1 VIRFVAAL
9 ACAVTALTVPAQ
21 ARAFAPIPI
30 TVRAEDDVAR
40 HRWPLTV
47 SVPFARGLLQRGQA
61 VKVVD
66 EHGGAAPVQARPLVT
81 WPDGSVRWLLLDTQV
96 DVKPRHA
103 HRLRVEPGAAPAPA
117 ATVRA
122 TEGEDG
128 VTIDTGA
135 MHFLVPKKRFAIVDA
150 VQLRGEAKPL
160 TGPLGAVLVAGERT
174 GQAQPPT
181 RIVVSE
187 KGPLRARVDLQGT
200 YDNHFDYLV
209 RIEAYAGH
217 SVVRVWHT
225 FINRFP
231 SPNVSVPRIG
241 LELPL
246 AEPFPKYRY
255 DSEGAK
261 PIAGNLR
268 DEGLRLFQPDN
279 IAYQVNGV
287 ASAGHLSGWI
297 ELEGLRG
304 TVGLSSRWFWQEY
317 PQSITARADKLVYN
331 LWAPEADP
339 ANAGVGVAKT
349 HEFALWFAKPQAST
363 PGIGAAL
370 AAPLLG
376 VVDAAHIAHSA
387 ALPAALAPQGASA
400 RFVNNALIAARRY
413 AARNEI
419 EVWNDCGAV
428 HCDTAERPRTGAYGM
443 WNWGDWNF
451 RGYKDTTKGTDSW
464 GNQEYDTSAV
474 LAWTYAASG
483 APDVHDMM
491 VAAARHFIDRFFPGE
506 YRVIPNGVDPQRVR
520 PARDRADVAP
530 RSTAAACWSAIP

>member
-1 VIRFVAAL
+1 M
-9 ACAVTALTVPAQ
+9 
-21 ARAFAPIPI
+21 
-30 TVRAEDDVAR
+30 
-40 HRWPLTV
+40 
-47 SVPFARGLLQRGQA
+47 
-61 VKVVD
+61 
-66 EHGGAAPVQARPLVT
+66 
-81 WPDGSVRWLLLDTQV
+81 
-96 DVKPRHA
+96 
-103 HRLRVEPGAAPAPA
+103 
-117 ATVRA
+117 
-122 TEGEDG
+122 
-128 VTIDTGA
+128 TIDTGA
-135 MHFLVPKKRFAIVDA
+135 MHFLVPRNASRSSTPSSCA
-150 VQLRGEAKPL
+150 ASRAPHS
-160 TGPLGAVLVAGERT
+160 PLGAVLVAGERT

-187 KGPLRARVDLQGT
+187 KGRCARVDLQGT

-225 FINRFP
+225 FVNRFP
-231 SPNVSVPRIG
+231 TPNVSVPRIG

-376 VVDAAHIAHSA
+376 VVDAAHIAHSG
-387 ALPAALAPQGASA
+387 ALPSALAPQGASA

-419 EVWNDCGAV
+419 
-428 HCDTAERPRTGAYGM
+428 RS
-443 WNWGDWNF
+443 
-451 RGYKDTTKGTDSW
+451 GT
-464 GNQEYDTSAV
+464 
-474 LAWTYAASG
+474 
-483 APDVHDMM
+483 
-491 VAAARHFIDRFFPGE
+491 
-506 YRVIPNGVDPQRVR
+506 
-520 PARDRADVAP
+520 
-530 RSTAAACWSAIP
+530 TAAP